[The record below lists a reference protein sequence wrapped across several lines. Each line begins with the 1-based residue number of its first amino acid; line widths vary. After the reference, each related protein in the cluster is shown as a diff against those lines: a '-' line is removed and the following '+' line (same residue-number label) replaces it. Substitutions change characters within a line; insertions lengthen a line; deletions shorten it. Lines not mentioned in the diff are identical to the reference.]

1 MKRCFTVMLV
11 VAGMLLASQ
20 AQAAIIKFKVDPTRS
35 ALTITPSVNLFGAT
49 QYQVTPQGLGSFTTS
64 YSGSLYADITP
75 TTIQLLAPSSLVAGI
90 SGNWKPG
97 TDYSNYPGD
106 ANDPNGYPNTA
117 EPANYGVMTNFIP
130 LNGRISLSA
139 IRDLEISLVDSVP
152 KALAGG
158 GFPEAGTLTD
168 FTSGTIYYNSG
179 AAPPITDMANTLFP
193 GPLADFTGNGTLAT
207 IGTTQT
213 LAIPL
218 QFTVDYN
225 IAVLSLSTT
234 YTGMIVATA
243 IPEPATALLL
253 TAAFGALVVVRR
265 SR

>member
-1 MKRCFTVMLV
+1 MKRFFVVMLAI
-11 VAGMLLASQ
+11 AGMFLLNPAH
-20 AQAAIIKFKVDPTRS
+20 ATIIKFKVDPTRS
-35 ALTITPSVNLFGAT
+35 ALTITPSVNLFGT
-49 QYQVTPQGLGSFTTS
+49 THYQVTPQGLGSFTTS

-75 TTIQLLAPSSLVAGI
+75 TTIQLLAPSTVVAGN

-97 TDYSNYPGD
+97 TDYSNYPAD

-117 EPANYGVMTNFIP
+117 EPANYGIMTNLIP
-130 LNGRISLSA
+130 LNGTVSLSA
-139 IRDLEISLVDSVP
+139 IRGLEIGLVDSAP
-152 KALAGG
+152 KPLAGG
-158 GFPEAGTLTD
+158 GFAEAGTLTS
-168 FTSGTIYYNSG
+168 FTSGTTFYSGG

-207 IGTTQT
+207 VGATQT
-213 LAIPL
+213 LAIPV

-243 IPEPATALLL
+243 VPEPTTALLV
-253 TAAFGALVVVRR
+253 AASLGALVIGRR
-265 SR
+265 P